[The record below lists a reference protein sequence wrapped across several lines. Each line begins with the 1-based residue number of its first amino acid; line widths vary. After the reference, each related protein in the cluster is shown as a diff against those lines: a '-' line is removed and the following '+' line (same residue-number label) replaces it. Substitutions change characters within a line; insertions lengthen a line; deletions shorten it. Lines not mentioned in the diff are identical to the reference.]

1 MFVFIFSSLRLIT
14 ISFCQEFLIG
24 FALITDSFVRFVG
37 GFSSRSNI
45 EIVIALVFGVGVG
58 GLLVIGLYCCATSI
72 IQCFILSLRDIC
84 AYLLL
89 YTSFLDFISSISWVF
104 TTFYLKN
111 SLKDGVPQ

>member
-1 MFVFIFSSLRLIT
+1 MLVFVFSSFGLIT

-58 GLLVIGLYCCATSI
+58 GWLVIGSDCCATSI
-72 IQCFILSLRDIC
+72 VLCFILSLPGIC
-84 AYLLL
+84 AYPPL
-89 YTSFLDFISSISWVF
+89 YTSFLDFI
-104 TTFYLKN
+104 
-111 SLKDGVPQ
+111 

>member
-1 MFVFIFSSLRLIT
+1 M
-14 ISFCQEFLIG
+14 IG

-58 GLLVIGLYCCATSI
+58 GLLAKSLDCCATSI
-72 IQCFILSLRDIC
+72 VLCFILSLPGIC

-89 YTSFLDFISSISWVF
+89 YTSFLDFISSINLAF
-104 TTFYLKN
+104 ITFYLKN
-111 SLKDGVPQ
+111 SLKSDVPQ